1 MMHCGMEVVL
11 PNGDLIR
18 TGMGALPDNNTWHL
32 FPYGLILDFV
42 TNVGFGPFHDG
53 IFTQSNYGIVTK
65 MGIWLMPDPGGYQSY
80 LITFP
85 REEDLHQI
93 IEIIR
98 PLRIAM
104 VLQNVPTLR
113 HILID
118 AAVAAPK
125 SKYYSGEGPIPRSE
139 LPKIAEKM
147 GLGIWNFYGALYGP
161 EPVRKALWGA
171 IKGAFSQ
178 VFVMM

>member
-1 MMHCGMEVVL
+1 M
-11 PNGDLIR
+11 
-18 TGMGALPDNNTWHL
+18 
-32 FPYGLILDFV
+32 V
-42 TNVGFGPFHDG
+42 TSHYEKQIYLGFGPFHDG

-118 AAVAAPK
+118 AAVAGPK
-125 SKYYSGEGPIPRSE
+125 SSYWPHDGPIPHSE
-139 LPKIAEKM
+139 IPKIAEKM
-147 GLGIWNFYGALYGP
+147 NLGMWNFYGALYGP
-161 EPVRKALWGA
+161 DPIRKAMWA
-171 IKGAFSQ
+171 VIKSAFSQ
-178 VFVMM
+178 VFSWHLFL